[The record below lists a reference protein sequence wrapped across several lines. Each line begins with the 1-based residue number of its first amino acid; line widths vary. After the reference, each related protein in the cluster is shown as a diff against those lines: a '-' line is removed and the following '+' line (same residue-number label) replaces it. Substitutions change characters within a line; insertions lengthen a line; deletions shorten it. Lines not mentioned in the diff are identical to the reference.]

1 MYTTKNK
8 NLFGSVYGAYRK
20 KKSPQVS
27 IVFSPHLFDF
37 ALEKLSLNGH
47 GFTDH
52 ARILDATRCR
62 LLNTPRAFLSFVC
75 PKHHVHFVH
84 NRLQFHFPIP
94 CPKLAA
100 LHSTSYPTTHMNR
113 RQTLILQ
120 FLSSLIINAPPPA
133 HTRFSDTLVLFSMS
147 VCRETNK
154 ASTPPIPNP
163 QSHSCNF

>member
-1 MYTTKNK
+1 MSMGEQLPHVHHEKQE
-8 NLFGSVYGAYRK
+8 SVWIHLWSIQK

-27 IVFSPHLFDF
+27 IDFSPHLFDF

-52 ARILDATRCR
+52 ARIFDATRFR

-75 PKHHVHFVH
+75 LKHHVHFVH

-100 LHSTSYPTTHMNR
+100 LHNTSCPRPT
-113 RQTLILQ
+113 
-120 FLSSLIINAPPPA
+120 
-133 HTRFSDTLVLFSMS
+133 
-147 VCRETNK
+147 
-154 ASTPPIPNP
+154 
-163 QSHSCNF
+163 